1 MTRRDRR
8 RVPWGGGDVN
18 RQRKAQGAFPPWAH
32 FADAPPLPRVQ
43 SDTDTITTQYTL
55 EQFHFCN
62 SSYQI
67 CKLLRSQCG
76 GQTAPAGRSDRWT
89 AGQDQQARQEEAD
102 RRTFPPSSRAEKER
116 GPGDAPRPPNLPWW
130 S

>member
-1 MTRRDRR
+1 M
-8 RVPWGGGDVN
+8 GGDVN

-32 FADAPPLPRVQ
+32 SLDAPPLPRVQ

-67 CKLLRSQCG
+67 CKFLRSQCG
-76 GQTAPAGRSDRWT
+76 GQAAPAGRQVDS
-89 AGQDQQARQEEAD
+89 GGEGY
-102 RRTFPPSSRAEKER
+102 RTLFVALPPRVSVRAFR
-116 GPGDAPRPPNLPWW
+116 PLLISPGCASGR
-130 S
+130 